1 MWIQP
6 NGLESEISIKNNGKT
21 MNFTWNSSL
30 HSKLSRSQFQPSHFP
45 KFPKFRNLG
54 IKPIQAGL
62 FSTFWDRGGGG
73 ASEAPLR
80 NFKTAYAMATK
91 FAQDSVRANSN
102 QHRYCDVTVTCMT
115 SLWHH
120 LFLNVSLRSSKA
132 INLLN
137 TVPEGV
143 KILFWGIKG
152 INNIFS
158 ECIFLE
164 HMKFCR

>member
-73 ASEAPLR
+73 SEAPYVTLKPLTLWPPSLHR
-80 NFKTAYAMATK
+80 IVYALILTST
-91 FAQDSVRANSN
+91 DTVISLWR
-102 QHRYCDVTVTCMT
+102 DVT
-115 SLWHH
+115 SLRHY
-120 LFLNVSLRSSKA
+120 LLLNVLLRSSKA
-132 INLLN
+132 IKLLN

-152 INNIFS
+152 INNTFS

-164 HMKFCR
+164 DMKFCR